1 MRSLPTL
8 FTLLGSDLEPSRNAY
23 VEIAKSVT
31 NNPGQISNLIQ
42 DERKEE
48 TLLHLIAHS
57 GRLARLFHCI
67 RELQESPL
75 NRAHGKRTVPART
88 LVSDAIASD
97 IVIFFLELLP
107 SVSGILE
114 DAQVIELLV
123 SGLENC
129 LLSQSPSLQKLA
141 RALAENG
148 KFLEQLASD
157 ESGGKILQ
165 RWVSFS
171 ITASQDANTLEIWTQ
186 KLVDLAN
193 SCKGNHGVYNEIRL
207 WKTLVD
213 LKKAFHAVQES
224 MEQSSQL
231 RAQQLAQAMPASSA
245 HMIALDPHNKKSYI
259 ASGQKRPE
267 AYVIKI
273 NENLHESIREF
284 GFQIPRTHN
293 ELEQAI
299 CTLEGKATI
308 SILGSV
314 ARTYP
319 CKLCNEALSLA
330 AAGTNTKFAATS
342 YKGLPLTERPVEP
355 EIFGQPIGVWKVLL
369 SVQAMKSLQ
378 DISRSGQYS
387 PP

>member
-8 FTLLGSDLEPSRNAY
+8 FTLLASELEPSRNDY

-31 NNPGQISNLIQ
+31 NNPGQISDLIQ

-57 GRLARLFHCI
+57 GRLARLFRCI
-67 RELQESPL
+67 RESQESPL
-75 NRAHGKRTVPART
+75 NREYGKRTVLSRT
-88 LVSDAIASD
+88 LARDAIVSE
-97 IVIFFLELLP
+97 IIIFFLELLP
-107 SVSGILE
+107 AVSGILE
-114 DAQVIELLV
+114 DAQVIELLI

-129 LLSQSPSLQKLA
+129 LLSQPPSLQKLA
-141 RALAENG
+141 RSLADNG
-148 KFLEQLASD
+148 NFLEQLASD

-165 RWVSFS
+165 RWVSFP
-171 ITASQDANTLEIWTQ
+171 ITASQDAKTLEIWTQ

-193 SCKGNHGVYNEIRL
+193 SCKGNHGIYNEMRL

-224 MEQSSQL
+224 MEKNSQL
-231 RAQQLAQAMPASSA
+231 RAQQLAQDMPVSST
-245 HMIALDPHNKKSYI
+245 HMIALNPHNKKSYI
-259 ASGQKRPE
+259 TSGRKRPE
-267 AYVIKI
+267 AYIINI

-284 GFQIPRTHN
+284 RLQIPRTRS

-299 CTLEGKATI
+299 YTLEGKATI
-308 SILGSV
+308 SILGGV

-319 CKLCNEALSLA
+319 CKLCKEALSLA
-330 AAGTNTKFAATS
+330 ASRTNAKLAATS
-342 YKGLPLTERPVEP
+342 FKGLPPTVPTP
-355 EIFGQPIGVWKVLL
+355 EMDMFGQSIGVWKILL
-369 SVQAMKSLQ
+369 SVQALKSLQ
-378 DISRSGQYS
+378 ELSRSGQYS